1 MSGKLIRYFLLIALM
16 LAPLAR
22 ADAIT
27 IYESGNR
34 LLDICQ
40 GAESVQI
47 VDCAGYIKGVADQLE
62 SARSMGEKAGCIPPG
77 ISVGR
82 LLEISVTYLRA
93 HPEKREESGASLVAT
108 ALTDE
113 WKCQ

>member
-1 MSGKLIRYFLLIALM
+1 
-16 LAPLAR
+16 
-22 ADAIT
+22 
-27 IYESGNR
+27 
-34 LLDICQ
+34 
-40 GAESVQI
+40 
-47 VDCAGYIKGVADQLE
+47 
-62 SARSMGEKAGCIPPG
+62 MGEKAGCIPPG